1 MTETSLHADLHV
13 DRDGPVAIVE
23 IRRPPHNFF
32 DIALTRALADAFE
45 ALDADPGIRASV
57 LCSQGTA
64 FCAGADFS
72 GGPTV
77 FDGVRDR
84 PINPLYDE
92 GTRIFSCAKPIVA
105 AVQGAAVGGGLGLAL
120 AADFR
125 VTCEEAR
132 FSANFAR
139 LGVHPG
145 FGLSVTLPRL
155 VGAQRASLLMM
166 TGRRVAGA
174 EAVAIG
180 LADVLAPRDAVR
192 AQALALAAELA
203 ASAPLAVESIRRTL
217 RSGLVDEIRAMVRH
231 ETAEQA
237 RLAATEDFREG
248 IAAMAARRAPVFRR
262 R

>member
-1 MTETSLHADLHV
+1 MTESAPASELHV
-13 DRDGPVAIVE
+13 DRDGPVAVVE

-32 DIALTRALADAFE
+32 DIPLTRALADVFE
-45 ALDADPGIRASV
+45 ALDADPEVRAIV

-72 GGPTV
+72 SGPTV
-77 FDGVRDR
+77 FSGVRDR
-84 PINPLYDE
+84 PVNPLYDE
-92 GTRIFSCAKPIVA
+92 GLRIFACAKPIVA
-105 AVQGAAVGGGLGLAL
+105 AVHGAAVGGGLGLAL
-120 AADFR
+120 VADFR

-155 VGAQRASLLMM
+155 VGAQRAALLMM
-166 TGRRVAGA
+166 TGRRVGGA
-174 EAVAIG
+174 DAVAMG
-180 LADVLAPRDAVR
+180 LADVLAPREQVR

-217 RSGLVDEIRAMVRH
+217 RAGLVDALRATVRH
-231 ETAEQA
+231 ETTEQA

-248 IAAMAARRAPVFRR
+248 IAAMAARRVPVFRR